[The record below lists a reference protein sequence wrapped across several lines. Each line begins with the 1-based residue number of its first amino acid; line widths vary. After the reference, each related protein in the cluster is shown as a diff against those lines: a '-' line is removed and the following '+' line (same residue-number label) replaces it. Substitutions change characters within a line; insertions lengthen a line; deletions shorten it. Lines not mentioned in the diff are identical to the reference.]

1 MLSSASR
8 SLTDLI
14 RVPVKAT
21 YKVVDGVAVKVS
33 AEYQEVPAAAV
44 AKILKGG
51 LKK

>member
-1 MLSSASR
+1 MQQQQQ
-8 SLTDLI
+8 DMI
-14 RVPVKAT
+14 KIPVKAT
-21 YKVVDGVAVKVS
+21 YKVVDGVAVKVN